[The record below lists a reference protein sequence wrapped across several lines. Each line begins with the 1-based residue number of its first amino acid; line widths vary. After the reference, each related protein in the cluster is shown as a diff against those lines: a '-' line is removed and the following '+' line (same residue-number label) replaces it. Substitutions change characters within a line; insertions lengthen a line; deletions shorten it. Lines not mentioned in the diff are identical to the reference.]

1 MDRPTPT
8 LARYRLLRE
17 ESSLQQEPSDPK
29 VRRYRLARIE
39 LNGRSASRERFAHLH
54 RSYD

>member
-17 ESSLQQEPSDPK
+17 ESSQQHDPSGPK

-39 LNGRSASRERFAHLH
+39 LNGRSSSRERFAHLQ